1 MGVLAGLVLAVLAPL
16 LLAGPAQAADG
27 GSGDGSAGDGGA
39 GDGGGREV
47 VVGTEGTYPPFSFNE
62 GGELTGYDIEVI
74 KAVADE
80 AGWQLRFV
88 QSQFDALFG
97 ALDSGRIDVIANQ
110 ITINPE
116 REESYAFSEPYTY
129 SRGVI
134 VAKKGN
140 DSISTLADLKGLTTA
155 QSATSNWSQVA
166 KDAGAKIENV
176 EQFAQ
181 AADLVARGR
190 VDAIVNDNIAV
201 LDYLA
206 TTGDDQIEVVGD
218 AGEEVG
224 EQALAFRQDDEAL
237 VREADQ
243 ALDALRADGT
253 LTTISEKYFK
263 ADVSVEDGGDAEV
276 AGRAGG
282 SWWDSVRD
290 TAWPALVAL
299 LKITIPLT
307 AVSFAI
313 GLVAA
318 VLIALARISSSR
330 LLSWP
335 ARFFISAVRGTPL
348 LLQLFVVF
356 YALPTLG
363 VELPSFLAATLALSV
378 NVAGYAAETVRGAL
392 LAVPAGQHEAAAT
405 IGMSRALTLR
415 RVVLPQAARIAVPPL
430 SNTLVS
436 LVKDTSLVSVV
447 LLTDPFRVVTQAA
460 SVSFDYLPL
469 FVMVG
474 FYYWVICTLLTAA
487 QNRLETRLNR
497 YVTT

>member
-1 MGVLAGLVLAVLAPL
+1 MGLLAGLVLAVLAPL
-16 LLAGPAQAADG
+16 LLAGPTHAADG
-27 GSGDGSAGDGGA
+27 DGTAGA
-39 GDGGGREV
+39 GGGREV

-62 GGELTGYDIEVI
+62 GGELSGYDIEVI
-74 KAVADE
+74 EAVADR
-80 AGWQLRFV
+80 AGWRLRFV

-110 ITINPE
+110 ITVNPE
-116 REESYAFSEPYTY
+116 REERYAFSTPYTY

-134 VAKKGN
+134 VAKKGS
-140 DSISTLADLKGLTTA
+140 DIRTLADLEGKVTA

-166 KDAGAKIENV
+166 KDAGARVENV

-224 EQALAFRQDDEAL
+224 EQALAFRQDDAEL

-253 LTTISEKYFK
+253 LGEISETYFK
-263 ADVSVEDGGDAEV
+263 ADVSVPDGGDAEV

-290 TAWPALVAL
+290 NAWPAFVAL

-307 AVSFAI
+307 ALSFAI

-318 VLIALARISSSR
+318 VLIALARISTSR

-356 YALPTLG
+356 FALPQLG

-405 IGMSRALTLR
+405 IGMSRALALR

-430 SNTLVS
+430 SNTLIS

-447 LLTDPFRVVTQAA
+447 LLTDPFRVITQAA
-460 SVSFDYLPL
+460 STTFDYLPL
-469 FVMVG
+469 YVMLG
-474 FYYWVICTLLTAA
+474 FFYWVICTLLTAV

>member
-27 GSGDGSAGDGGA
+27 GSGDGSAGE
-39 GDGGGREV
+39 GGGREV

-74 KAVADE
+74 EAVADE

-110 ITINPE
+110 ITVNPE
-116 REESYAFSEPYTY
+116 REESYAFSTPYTY

-134 VAKKGN
+134 VAKKGS
-140 DSISTLADLKGLTTA
+140 DIRTLADLEGKVTA

-166 KDAGAKIENV
+166 KDAGARVENV

-224 EQALAFRQDDEAL
+224 AQALAFRQDDEAL

-253 LTTISEKYFK
+253 LTRISEKYFK

-356 YALPTLG
+356 FALPQLG

>member
-1 MGVLAGLVLAVLAPL
+1 MVLGSLLV
-16 LLAGPAQAADG
+16 AGPAQAADG
-27 GSGDGSAGDGGA
+27 DGGTS
-39 GDGGGREV
+39 DGREV

-62 GGELTGYDIEVI
+62 DGTLTGYDIDVVR
-74 KAVADE
+74 AVAKE
-80 AGWQLRFV
+80 AGWRLRFV

-116 REESYAFSEPYTY
+116 REARYAFSAPYAY

-134 VAKKGN
+134 VARKGS
-140 DSISTLADLKGLTTA
+140 DIRDLADLKGRTTA

-166 KDAGAKIENV
+166 KDAGAKVENV

-206 TTGDDQIEVVGD
+206 TTGDDRIEVVGD
-218 AGEEVG
+218 AGDEVS
-224 EQALAFRQDDEAL
+224 EQALAFRQDEESLAQ
-237 VREADQ
+237 EADR
-243 ALDALRADGT
+243 ALENLRADGT
-253 LTTISEKYFK
+253 LRDISERYFGS
-263 ADVSVEDGGDAEV
+263 DVSVRDGGEAQV
-276 AGRAGG
+276 GGRSGT

-290 TAWPALVAL
+290 TAWPAFVAL

-307 AVSFAI
+307 ALSFAI

-330 LLSWP
+330 VLSVP
-335 ARFFISAVRGTPL
+335 ARVFISAVRGTPL

-356 YALPTLG
+356 FALPTLG
-363 VELPSFLAATLALSV
+363 VELPSFVAATLALSV

-392 LAVPAGQHEAAAT
+392 LAVPVGQHEAAAT
-405 IGMSRALTLR
+405 LGMSRSLTLR
-415 RVVLPQAARIAVPPL
+415 RVVLPQAGRIAVPPL
-430 SNTLVS
+430 SNTLIS

-460 SVSFDYLPL
+460 AVSFDYLPL
-469 FVMVG
+469 YVMLG
-474 FYYWVICTLLTAA
+474 FYYWVICTLLSAA